1 MNENIALF
9 KSQLDSISADIK
21 HIQAS
26 LKDANVP
33 SEIRHFCEKGASI
46 SSFGGFGAYGFGPG
60 IETTKYLVWNVYQNN
75 GNQSDWYLLYEE
87 IEQKIA
93 FQGDSY
99 IPAGALITKVRK
111 PLIECKVPIR
121 IEMYGFLGGFIEEV
135 SKRLQLQDFKETQR
149 GVHNAIRQFLS
160 LQPEV
165 KRANQKE
172 LEI

>member
-1 MNENIALF
+1 MNENIAIF

-26 LKDANVP
+26 LKDANIP
-33 SEIRHFCEKGASI
+33 SEIRHFCKKEASI
-46 SSFGGFGAYGFGPG
+46 GSFGGFEASGFGPG

-87 IEQKIA
+87 IEQKVA
-93 FQGDSY
+93 FEGDSY
-99 IPAGALITKVRK
+99 IPAGDLITKVRK
-111 PLIECKVPIR
+111 PLIECKAPIR

-149 GVHNAIRQFLS
+149 RVHNAIRQFLS

-165 KRANQKE
+165 KANRKE